1 MRLRTLFFPLL
12 VGGTIFAAS
21 LSSFAQ
27 EERAEK
33 AEKPETERRVVS
45 RVTPSYPDIAR
56 SMHLSGVVKVEAV
69 VASNGTVK
77 SVAIKGGHP
86 VLVQAA
92 ANAVSKWKWAPA
104 SHETKEP
111 IEVRFNPD

>member
-12 VGGTIFAAS
+12 VGGAIFAAS
-21 LSSFAQ
+21 MSSFAQ
-27 EERAEK
+27 EEK
-33 AEKPETERRVVS
+33 AEKPETERKVVS

-69 VASNGTVK
+69 VGSNGTVK

-92 ANAVSKWKWAPA
+92 ANAVSKWRWAPA